1 MTPDE
6 RRELIRRA
14 NDEMWNKGNVDVCDE
29 VFADNCS
36 FHDPSFEVN
45 GVAGMKEQVL
55 GLRAAQPDLHTE
67 THDILVDGDLSA
79 ARFTMAGTAQGQ
91 FRELPA
97 TGKSYVMSG
106 ITMSKWQGD
115 RVVEQW
121 VNYDL
126 LGALQ
131 QVGIIPAMT
140 QQPTTS

>member
-106 ITMSKWQGD
+106 ITMSKLQGD

>member
-6 RRELIRRA
+6 RRDLIRRT

-45 GVAGMKEQVL
+45 GVAGMKEQVR

-67 THDILVDGDLSA
+67 THDILIDGDMSA